1 MRAKITDFLHFIENQ
16 ETGKKYYRDSSI
28 YFKLD
33 KEIEESIGHIAVYRV
48 KGIYVVEDFYIDFT
62 KIDYWLNTIFFE
74 TREEVNNYIQK
85 AKDSLL

>member
-16 ETGKKYYRDSSI
+16 ETGEKYYKDS
-28 YFKLD
+28 KLD
-33 KEIEESIGHIAVYRV
+33 KETEKSIGHIAVYRV
-48 KGIYVVEDFYIDFT
+48 KGIYVVENFYIDFT